1 MTTRRERGA
10 DLFAGYVIEGFV
22 LEDRY
27 WTAGRNCEGKLT
39 LTVIPMFE
47 AIGAVFKFGVALL
60 PGQTILLGMCMSRA
74 RTNAEPPYGFNFNR
88 TSHPPFKRVL
98 MTVYPAP
105 QYLGG
110 SSLDYE

>member
-27 WTAGRNCEGKLT
+27 WTTGRNREGKLT

-47 AIGAVFKFGVALL
+47 AIGAVFEFGVALL
-60 PGQTILLGMCMSRA
+60 PGQTILLSMFMSRA
-74 RTNAEPPYGFNFNR
+74 RTNAEPPYGFNFNG
-88 TSHPPFKRVL
+88 TSDLQFKKILTV
-98 MTVYPAP
+98 VYPAP
-105 QYLGG
+105 QILSG
-110 SSLDYE
+110 SSLDYG